1 MAGGPV
7 RAGRGGL
14 PEERGTRRLLG
25 PEACGPQGWPSGVL
39 ATGVIATAHMT
50 VRDLPGVSGLVHVS
64 PSCRGDAHGGDGEAE
79 ARGAGPQQVQVNET
93 QASPGCPVA
102 MLRLPQGPDSRAV
115 PRPPSPVPGCGGVV
129 LPHEAAWVTC
139 RRPSSSCRT
148 SRSRDSDTVA
158 APQRPA
164 LPGPLPP
171 PPGSPGRSRP
181 LPGPAAGR
189 LGRSYRFAGQLI
201 SPPMNDGGGFLHH

>member
-1 MAGGPV
+1 MRAPAGLGHRAPQQSAFPQSPQGVLSTAARPHTRHLSGTSLTCGRAQDRPCVAGGPV

-39 ATGVIATAHMT
+39 ATGVIATAHT
-50 VRDLPGVSGLVHVS
+50 TPGPSPVLPPLSS
-64 PSCRGDAHGGDGEAE
+64 I
-79 ARGAGPQQVQVNET
+79 
-93 QASPGCPVA
+93 
-102 MLRLPQGPDSRAV
+102 
-115 PRPPSPVPGCGGVV
+115 PRPLSPVPGCGGVV

-181 LPGPAAGR
+181 LPGPAAGS